1 MRSLVN
7 GMANTNKAERKFFRR
22 GVFSIWALA
31 ALLIFLACDLLN
43 PESSSNQST
52 LEALG
57 ATQTGLA
64 QTVATLTQAAV
75 DISEASPATWVP
87 PLEPSLRPVEGTATP
102 EPTSSRPAVDADERM
117 LKSAR
122 ILLFEDM
129 SASRHIRYVKEALDR
144 AGYFY
149 LDVGSA
155 KGWFKTQL
163 LSPVEW
169 DLVIAAAEARRDFGG
184 EFFEYINAQVA
195 RGAGAVI
202 EYYDIDSAPNGKIKP
217 LLDRCGVEFQSDWF
231 EPDLRVFFWL
241 DPENPVFNQPNE
253 IPNTLRNAERLWF
266 GDLGDLMQ
274 IKRSGGQAA
283 GDAVLLAGTN
293 ATWKDDHGVLASCVG
308 GRVILQTFSS
318 HEYAMNDM
326 VALWQNYIYQ
336 TLKNHFAAY
345 PPQVPTPAITVVPE
359 ATGEAPL
366 SSPATPGPEYT
377 YEYSCGGLLNARLMD
392 APLFEKDLFEHHA
405 SGTFLILRL
414 ELVNETENPVFIWD
428 QDYSIEGVVNGR
440 PVTYAPHK
448 AATGYLYIESPNNL
462 SQGLIQPGEHWRTRL
477 AFDVDPRGQDWVF
490 VVRPGSEFGEQMC
503 EARIPLYR

>member
-1 MRSLVN
+1 
-7 GMANTNKAERKFFRR
+7 MANTNQAERRFFKR
-22 GVFSIWALA
+22 GIFLIWGLA
-31 ALLIFLACDLLN
+31 AVFTFLACDLLI
-43 PESSSNQST
+43 PSDASNQST
-52 LEALG
+52 LQALG
-57 ATQTGLA
+57 ATQTGMA

-75 DISEASPATWVP
+75 NVAQVTPSTWVAP
-87 PLEPSLRPVEGTATP
+87 PEPSIGPTQTPAGLEVTQTRTPVDP
-102 EPTSSRPAVDADERM
+102 DERL

-155 KGWFKTQL
+155 KGWFKSQL

-169 DLVIAAAEARRDFGG
+169 DLVIAAAAARRDFGG
-184 EFFEYINAQVA
+184 EFFGYINDQVA

-217 LLDRCGVEFQSDWF
+217 LLDRCGVEFQADWY
-231 EPDLRVFFWL
+231 EPDLRVFYWL
-241 DPENPVFNQPNE
+241 DPENPVFNQPNQ
-253 IPNTLRNAERLWF
+253 IPNALRNAESLWS

-274 IKRSGGQAA
+274 IKSKAGQPA

-293 ATWKDDHGVLASCVG
+293 ASWKNDHGVLVSCVG
-308 GRVILQTFSS
+308 GRMILQTFSS

-326 VALWQNYIYQ
+326 VMLWQNYVYQ

-345 PPQVPTPAITVVPE
+345 PADVPTPAVTVLPE
-359 ATGEAPL
+359 ATAEAPL
-366 SSPATPGPEYT
+366 SSPSTPGPQYT
-377 YEYSCGGLLNARLMD
+377 YQYSCGGLLDARLMD
-392 APLFEKDLFEHHA
+392 APLFQKDLFEHHA

-414 ELVNETENPVFIWD
+414 ELINQTENPIFIWD
-428 QDYSIEGVVNGR
+428 QDYSVEGVVDGR
-440 PVTYAPHK
+440 PVVYAPHK

-462 SQGLIQPGEHWRTRL
+462 SQGLIQPGEIWRTRL
-477 AFDVDPRGQDWVF
+477 AFDVDPRGEEWVF
-490 VVRPGSEFGEQMC
+490 VVRPGSEFGEQAC